1 MPAAIF
7 NGVNVKILK
16 DNLKGKSGWRV
27 VGSGTYDYTLPTL
40 SGNDI
45 LVSQSTPVFTSYF
58 TWTHQSTPGTS
69 PASGKD
75 FFYFKNGADSTQGQY
90 DSLFF
95 KDDGGVEHEI
105 DPSLGLSSL
114 IRTNA
119 QTVNEDITISST
131 TNGMTAGPITI
142 ASTKTVTVS
151 GNWSIV

>member
-16 DNLKGKSGWRV
+16 DNLKGKSGWRI
-27 VGSGTYDYTLPTL
+27 VGSGTYDYSLPTL
-40 SGNDI
+40 SGTDT
-45 LVSQSTPVFTSYF
+45 LVSQSTPVFTAAMTLS
-58 TWTHQSTPGTS
+58 HQTTPGTT
-69 PASGKD
+69 PASNKD
-75 FFYFKNGADSTQGQY
+75 FLYFKNGTGSGHY
-90 DSLFF
+90 DGLFF

-105 DPSLGLSSL
+105 DPSLGTSSI

-119 QTVNEDITISST
+119 QTINEDITISST
-131 TNGMTAGPITI
+131 TNGMSAGPITI

>member
-16 DNLKGKSGWRV
+16 DNLKGKSGWRI
-27 VGSGTYDYTLPTL
+27 VGSGTYDYSLPSL
-40 SGNDI
+40 SGTDT
-45 LVSQSTPVFTSYF
+45 LVSQSTPVFTAAMTLS
-58 TWTHQSTPGTS
+58 HQSTPGTAAPS
-69 PASGKD
+69 NKD
-75 FFYFKNGADSTQGQY
+75 YLYFKNGTGNGHY
-90 DSLFF
+90 DGLFF

-105 DPSLGLSSL
+105 DPSLGLSSI

-119 QTVNEDITISST
+119 QTINENITISST
-131 TNGMTAGPITI
+131 TNGMSAGPITI